1 MREVDIIIP
10 TVKSPLLVSIAI
22 KAYEKFTP
30 NFKLNYI
37 VVENSYDETHREYIT
52 SLAENVTWIKNG
64 RDFMSEAPP
73 IDRSNIGSYIV
84 ASSYEKG
91 LESAT
96 SDLVFFSHNDVAPVS
111 DNWLDFLVSKI
122 DSGFTIAGMMRD
134 DWRIYAVHSCSLLTT
149 REYAK
154 SVSFYPV
161 YEEGK
166 HGSALDVGDKLS
178 LVARRQGMLEF
189 ACRNTHNHRA
199 YAETLQEPFK
209 SFKVVRCLDDDGK
222 VIFLHL
228 GRGTPKHF
236 GRYSKQGGSALLHEW
251 VAFLESEIKIE
262 IPGER

>member
-22 KAYEKFTP
+22 RAYERFTP

-37 VVENSYDETHREYIT
+37 VVENSNDETHKDFIT
-52 SLAENVTWIKNG
+52 GLAENVTWIKNG
-64 RDFMSEAPP
+64 RDFMAEASPA
-73 IDRSNIGSYIV
+73 DRNHIGSYIV
-84 ASSYEKG
+84 ASAYERG
-91 LESAT
+91 LEEAK
-96 SDLVFFSHNDVAPVS
+96 SDLVFFSHNDVSPAS
-111 DNWLDFLVSKI
+111 DSWLDFLVSKV
-122 DSGFTIAGMMRD
+122 DSGFTVAGMLRD

-166 HGSALDVGDKLS
+166 HGSALDVGDKLT
-178 LVARRQGMLEF
+178 LVARRKGLLEF

-199 YAETLQEPFK
+199 YTEIIEEPFK
-209 SFKVVRCLDDDGK
+209 SLKVVRSLDDDGN

-236 GRYSKQGGSALLHEW
+236 GTYSKQGGSALLHEW
-251 VAFLESEIKIE
+251 VSFLKNELKIE